1 MANRKNFTLTTQTG
15 SALVRTVLCFA
26 SLIEDLLREGY
37 DFVLT
42 SRFQS
47 DPLEKRFRQYQQM
60 SGGRFLVGLR
70 DVTSSEK
77 IIEFKSLLKGYLDID
92 NVKVQNSNDD
102 KRTIRLLSRA
112 SIVPSLSIRLQQES
126 SNSYYTLYSEKVK
139 KRRLGNCCKEHLSKT
154 LVPDDSD

>member
-1 MANRKNFTLTTQTG
+1 MGSSMANRKNFTLTTQTG

-60 SGGRFLVGLR
+60 SGERFLVGLR

-92 NVKVQNSNDD
+92 NVKVENSNDD

-112 SIVPSLSIRLQQES
+112 SIVPCSP
-126 SNSYYTLYSEKVK
+126 
-139 KRRLGNCCKEHLSKT
+139 EHLS
-154 LVPDDSD
+154 LSDDSRKAAIHITRYIAKKLKKDD